1 MRIAGLGIIVAGWLV
16 AVSSLFLTQSNS
28 VRIVIICAG
37 IAVSLFGNL
46 GVLNKYYLDRAIW
59 KK

>member
-16 AVSSLFLTQSNS
+16 AMSSLFLTQSNG

>member
-1 MRIAGLGIIVAGWLV
+1 MRIAGLALVLGGWVL
-16 AVSSLFLTQSNS
+16 AMSGLFITTSNMG
-28 VRIVIICAG
+28 RGLFACAG
-37 IAVSLFGNL
+37 IAVSVFGNL